1 MFTREFFQNF
11 SLPKDVKSNRVG
23 RTGRL
28 STVNI
33 KNINPKHLLSYLL
46 LKNLKS
52 ITQSNP
58 LHSTSILTTIMR

>member
-1 MFTREFFQNF
+1 MFKENFFQHF
-11 SLPKDVKSNRVG
+11 SLSKDIKSNRVG

-33 KNINPKHLLSYLL
+33 KNIKPKHLLSYLL